1 MLTNLNYDPEKV
13 RTGRAYIASIAASGV
28 AFGFLVVDVG
38 EAPQSVAIA
47 PKLSQLNDIRIGD
60 TFELGYVENFEE
72 HASRVPWRAV
82 AIYGKIERPRSK
94 DQVPST
100 TSTTNSRRTIE
111 DQIWAF
117 IEDGEV
123 WNASELYY
131 EIFDETYTH
140 AKASDEERW
149 RYEAIVRSL
158 HGLHDVGF
166 IACAKVWSA
175 GGNSAA
181 AVYYAKTAR
190 ILGLAL
196 MGDLDGTYTGAE
208 P

>member
-13 RTGRAYIASIAASGV
+13 RTGRVYIASIAGSGV
-28 AFGFLVVDVG
+28 AFGFLEMGVG

-47 PKLSQLNDIRIGD
+47 PKLAQLNDLRIGD

-94 DQVPST
+94 DQEPST
-100 TSTTNSRRTIE
+100 TSITNSRRSIE
-111 DQIWAF
+111 DQVWAF

-131 EIFDETYTH
+131 EIFDEAYTH
-140 AKASDEERW
+140 AKASDEGRW
-149 RYEAIVRSL
+149 RYEAIGRTL
-158 HGLHDVGF
+158 QGLHDGGF

-175 GGNSAA
+175 GGNSAVE
-181 AVYYAKTAR
+181 VYYAKTAR